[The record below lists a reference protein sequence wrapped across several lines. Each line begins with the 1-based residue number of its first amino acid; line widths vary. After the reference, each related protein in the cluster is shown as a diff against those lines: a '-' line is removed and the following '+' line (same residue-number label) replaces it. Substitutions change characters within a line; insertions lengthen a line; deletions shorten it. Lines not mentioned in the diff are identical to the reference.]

1 MEEPAL
7 NDDSAADPVRQM
19 SFEALTPSAFL
30 KRSAA
35 VFGDRVAVID
45 GERKFTY
52 SKLLARARHMAGALR
67 ALGVAPGDRVA
78 VLAPNS
84 HLLLEAHYGIP
95 FSGAVLVALNT
106 RLTADDFAYIIGHC
120 GARVLIHDASF
131 AQVARDTASKAS
143 GLRLIRAGGSAA
155 DDEYE
160 TLLAGAEPLEEPV
173 TDERAP
179 ISINYTSGTTARP
192 KGVTYHHRGAYL
204 QALAMAYHMRLD
216 IDSVYLWTLP
226 MFHCNGWCF
235 TWAVTAAAATHLCL
249 RRMDPKL
256 IWQQLRESGVTH
268 MCGAPTVL
276 TMMIWDT
283 EAQRGALPR
292 PLRIGT
298 GGAAPTPALLAR
310 AAELNMD
317 VTHLYGLT
325 ETYGPITICE
335 WRSEWNALAIPQQ
348 AAIKARQGVGNV
360 ISESMRVVDADGRDV
375 PADGKTLG
383 EIALRG
389 NNLMLGYYRDDEATR
404 RASPD
409 GWFRSGDL
417 GVMHADGYVELKDRA
432 KDIIISGGENISSL
446 EIESA
451 LAAHP
456 AVLEVAAVAAP
467 DAKWGEIPVAFAA
480 LKDGGNVTE
489 VELIEFVRGRIAHF
503 KAPRRIVF
511 GELPKNATGKIQK
524 FVLRERA
531 RQLVQ

>member
-1 MEEPAL
+1 M
-7 NDDSAADPVRQM
+7 NDSPAADSVRQM
-19 SFEALTPSAFL
+19 NFEPLTPTAFL

-35 VFGDRVAVID
+35 VFGDRTAVID
-45 GERKFTY
+45 GARRCTY
-52 SKLLARARHMAGALR
+52 RELLARALRMAGALR
-67 ALGVAPGDRVA
+67 ALGVAQGERVA

-84 HLLLEAHYGIP
+84 YLLLEAHYGVP

-106 RLTADDFAYIIGHC
+106 RLTTDDFAYIIEHC
-120 GARVLIHDASF
+120 GAQVLIHDASF
-131 AQVARDTASKAS
+131 AAVAHATAAKVG
-143 GLRLIRAGGSAA
+143 GLRLIQAGGPPA

-160 TLLAGAEPLEEPV
+160 TLLAGAEPFEQPV
-173 TDERAP
+173 EDERAP

-192 KGVTYHHRGAYL
+192 KGVVYHHRGAYL
-204 QALAMAYHMRLD
+204 QALSMAYHMGLGA
-216 IDSVYLWTLP
+216 DSVYLWTLP

-235 TWAVTAAAATHLCL
+235 TWAVTAAAAMHLCL
-249 RRMDPKL
+249 RRIDPRL
-256 IWQQLRESGVTH
+256 IWQHLRESGVTH
-268 MCGAPTVL
+268 LCGAPTVL

-335 WRSEWNALAIPQQ
+335 WRSEWNAFGIPQQ

-375 PADGKTLG
+375 PADGETLG

-456 AVLEVAAVAAP
+456 AVLEVATVAAP

-480 LKDGGNVTE
+480 LKDGGTVTE
-489 VELIEFVRGRIAHF
+489 AALIEFVRGRIAHF
-503 KAPRRIVF
+503 KVPRRIVF
-511 GELPKNATGKIQK
+511 GELPKNATGKVQK
-524 FVLRERA
+524 FVLREQA
-531 RQLVQ
+531 KQLMQ

>member
-1 MEEPAL
+1 
-7 NDDSAADPVRQM
+7 
-19 SFEALTPSAFL
+19 
-30 KRSAA
+30 
-35 VFGDRVAVID
+35 
-45 GERKFTY
+45 
-52 SKLLARARHMAGALR
+52 
-67 ALGVAPGDRVA
+67 
-78 VLAPNS
+78 
-84 HLLLEAHYGIP
+84 
-95 FSGAVLVALNT
+95 
-106 RLTADDFAYIIGHC
+106 
-120 GARVLIHDASF
+120 
-131 AQVARDTASKAS
+131 
-143 GLRLIRAGGSAA
+143 
-155 DDEYE
+155 
-160 TLLAGAEPLEEPV
+160 
-173 TDERAP
+173 
-179 ISINYTSGTTARP
+179 
-192 KGVTYHHRGAYL
+192 
-204 QALAMAYHMRLD
+204 
-216 IDSVYLWTLP
+216 
-226 MFHCNGWCF
+226 
-235 TWAVTAAAATHLCL
+235 
-249 RRMDPKL
+249 
-256 IWQQLRESGVTH
+256 
-268 MCGAPTVL
+268 
-276 TMMIWDT
+276 MMIWDA

-292 PLRIGT
+292 RLRIGT

-335 WRSEWNALAIPQQ
+335 WRSEWNAFGIPQQ

-375 PADGKTLG
+375 PADGETLG

-456 AVLEVAAVAAP
+456 AVLEVATVAAP

-480 LKDGGNVTE
+480 LKDGGTVTE
-489 VELIEFVRGRIAHF
+489 AELIEFVRSRIAHF
-503 KAPRRIVF
+503 KVPRRIVF
-511 GELPKNATGKIQK
+511 GELPKNATGKVQK

-531 RQLVQ
+531 KQLAQ